1 MIEFKHITITPGP
14 EWKFMEFKS
23 IIIGKHEV
31 NGSKLQLSSA
41 YNHPTFYF
49 KEHKEGLF
57 VAKQFAKINEEVESE
72 VLIDNGCK
80 IGCIDKLISNSIETY
95 FYLIKDGNVIVSV
108 LQSGTS
114 TKEEKHIIA
123 SILSTINFKLKKSVV
138 SENA

>member
-1 MIEFKHITITPGP
+1 MIEFKHFTISSDP

-23 IIIGKHEV
+23 IVIGKHEV

-49 KEHKEGLF
+49 KTHKEGLF
-57 VAKQFAKINEEVESE
+57 VAKQFAKVNEEVKSD

-80 IGCIDKLISNSIETY
+80 IGCIDKSTSNSIETY
-95 FYLIKDGNVIVSV
+95 FYIIKDGNVVVSV
-108 LQSGTS
+108 LQGGTS
-114 TKEEKHIIA
+114 TKEEKDIIA
-123 SILSTINFKLKKSVV
+123 SMLSTINYKSIKCVA